1 MPKFEVTYEHEIV
14 RTYKVTVE
22 ADSIEDAQNKVDYLE
37 FDTSDEELVDEEGL
51 RINVTDIEE
60 VEEGE

>member
-14 RTYKVTVE
+14 RTYRVTIE
-22 ADSIEDAQNKVDYLE
+22 ADSIEDAQNKVEYLE
-37 FDTSDEELVDEEGL
+37 FDIDDEVLVDEEGL

-60 VEEGE
+60 VKEGE

>member
-14 RTYKVTVE
+14 RTYRITIE
-22 ADSIEDAQNKVDYLE
+22 ADSIEDAQNKVEYLE
-37 FDTSDEELVDEEGL
+37 FDIDDEVLVDEEGL

-60 VEEGE
+60 VKEGE